1 MAKEPKPGQRA
12 LYNTYSAAGVLRIR
26 LRNMVCSPTPQTKSC
41 VVKVGPA
48 PGAVIGEGMSK
59 QQKLVSPPSLGPGW
73 LDSRNKILPLL
84 PAAKLF
90 CNRWRNNCADCWRGH
105 VLLLRHS
112 RPRVRPI
119 VAPTVRGSPLQANG
133 GYGKGGQHI
142 PRPALLSTRQVNK
155 PAQPTSV
162 FP

>member
-1 MAKEPKPGQRA
+1 
-12 LYNTYSAAGVLRIR
+12 
-26 LRNMVCSPTPQTKSC
+26 MVCSPTPQTKSC

-112 RPRVRPI
+112 RPRVSAECRTGP
-119 VAPTVRGSPLQANG
+119 GSTGP
-133 GYGKGGQHI
+133 
-142 PRPALLSTRQVNK
+142 PEPALGCRWASAR
-155 PAQPTSV
+155 AQREGDPQSV
-162 FP
+162 ADGLWFGGTGAVGL